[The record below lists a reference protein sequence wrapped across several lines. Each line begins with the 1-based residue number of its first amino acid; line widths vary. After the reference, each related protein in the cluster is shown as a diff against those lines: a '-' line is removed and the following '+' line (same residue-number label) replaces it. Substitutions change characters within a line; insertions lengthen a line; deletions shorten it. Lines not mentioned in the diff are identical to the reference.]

1 MIEIL
6 ETKDYHMLA
15 ELNEEI
21 QTFHH
26 KTYPSIFK
34 PYNKEA
40 VTLFF
45 KNSLDDKNVVAYVAK
60 ENGKALGYVLL
71 FIVNFAE
78 NPFQYSRNY
87 ILLDQ
92 ILVLKNHQSKGIGKQ
107 LLDATFSFAKSNKIT
122 RIELNHWT
130 ANDVARKFFSKS
142 GFEYYNEKMRKEI
155 E

>member
-1 MIEIL
+1 MIEIS
-6 ETKDYHMLA
+6 ETKDYRLLA

-21 QTFHH
+21 QTFHYT
-26 KTYPSIFK
+26 TYPSIFK

-45 KNSLDDKNVVAYVAK
+45 KNALDDKTVVSYVAK
-60 ENGKALGYVLL
+60 ENGIALGYVLL
-71 FIVNFAE
+71 FIVNHTE

-92 ILVLKNHQSKGIGKQ
+92 ILVLKKHQSKGIGKQ
-107 LLDATFSFAKSNKIT
+107 LLNATFTFAESKKIKL
-122 RIELNHWT
+122 IELNHWT
-130 ANDVARKFFSKS
+130 ENEVARKFFNKS

-155 E
+155 K